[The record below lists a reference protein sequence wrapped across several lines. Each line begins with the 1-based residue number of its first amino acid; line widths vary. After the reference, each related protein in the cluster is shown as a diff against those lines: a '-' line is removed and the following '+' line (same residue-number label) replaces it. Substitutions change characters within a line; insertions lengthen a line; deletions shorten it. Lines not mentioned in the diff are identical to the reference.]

1 MDQSQND
8 FSTEFILQ
16 VGSRRGSTCSIATQT
31 RPNATHPVLSLRSSR
46 ICCKHCFLQNDRKC
60 LYCFCCYRIHAKR
73 NSVGSFAHILL
84 VVMLLILLLKYC
96 CCCCFFSVFFLSFVD
111 VEIIFS
117 LQAALNARHL
127 EQQQQQ
133 QQLKSLSPSRSSC
146 IFEALP
152 SYKGPLR
159 Q

>member
-8 FSTEFILQ
+8 LSAEFTLQ
-16 VGSRRGSTCSIATQT
+16 VGGRRGSTCSIATQT

-46 ICCKHCFLQNDRKC
+46 ICCKHCFHQ
-60 LYCFCCYRIHAKR
+60 
-73 NSVGSFAHILL
+73 SVGIVS
-84 VVMLLILLLKYC
+84 VVIEFMPSGIQFFCSYSTCGYVVDIVVLLLKYC
-96 CCCCFFSVFFLSFVD
+96 CCRCFFSVFFLSFVD

-117 LQAALNARHL
+117 LQAALNARYL
-127 EQQQQQ
+127 EQQQQQQ
-133 QQLKSLSPSRSSC
+133 QQLKSLSSSRSPC

-152 SYKGPLR
+152 SYKGTMR